1 VTAGV
6 EAAEAATTSTRPRV
20 RDTIG
25 VLVSRFPVL
34 NETYILREINELER
48 HGQPIVLV
56 PLIRHHDGVMH
67 EEAKPWLRR
76 ALYTPLL
83 SGAIAMAN
91 VRRFLAG
98 PGAYL
103 KLFFKV
109 TAHSILR
116 PSILLR
122 TMAMFPKS
130 VWLAEELP
138 RMGVRHVHAH
148 FATNAAMM
156 AYIIS
161 SFSDVTYSF
170 TVHGPDIFVQRL
182 FLREKLR
189 RAKFIRAVSTF
200 NKAFLTGLF
209 PEETG
214 DKVEVVHLGVNPEVY
229 EEAQARS
236 LHDKQRPQVITV
248 ATLSP
253 FKGLSYLVDAMA
265 RLKKEGVDADCS
277 IVGAGPR
284 RHALEKWIERQGVGD
299 RVKLLGARPQHE
311 VARLISGSDIFVLP
325 SVIAR
330 DGQMDGIP
338 LSLTEAM
345 AAGVPVIASA
355 ISGIP
360 ELVRNEL
367 SGILVDATN
376 SDQLAVSIRR
386 LIENAELRAKL
397 GRAGQEKVHREFD
410 VRRCVATLVELI
422 DRHSEVP
429 KEKADAV
436 MSAAWPEL
444 QLQTV
449 GVRRLHQRPDS
460 VVAEI
465 TASDGVANRDLIVKQ
480 QRTRRG
486 ESAPAVERAR
496 HEFEVLTMLRVR
508 LNAIVA
514 EATAQVAYTV
524 PRALQLDQANASV
537 VMEHARGRSLAELLR
552 NARNRGAFHR
562 VAMPLRRAGTW
573 LRVMQKEMLFEDDG
587 RHLLTAIVVLALNDL
602 ELVCA
607 ANPRI
612 RRSRQSII
620 TTLRAL
626 EARVAARP
634 SAVVG
639 HHGDYW
645 PGNIYIGPRV
655 VEVIDFEGFREGL
668 ALEDA
673 ACFLVHLRLCFSYP
687 ILRGAFD
694 KLAARFLDGYFDGA
708 PRDDDALR
716 LFTLAKALQILA
728 HASGQAGARAWWR
741 RRELESLIVGSLE
754 T

>member
-6 EAAEAATTSTRPRV
+6 EIQEAAATDSRPRV
-20 RDTIG
+20 RDVIG

-48 HGQPIVLV
+48 HGQPVVLV

-83 SGAIAMAN
+83 STSIAMAN
-91 VRRFLAG
+91 VRRFFAD
-98 PGAYL
+98 PAAYV

-130 VWLAEELP
+130 VYLAEELP
-138 RMGVRHVHAH
+138 RAGVRHVHAH

-156 AYIIS
+156 AYIIAS
-161 SFSDVTYSF
+161 LSDITYSF

-189 RAKFIRAVSTF
+189 RAKFVRAVSTF
-200 NKAFLTGLF
+200 NKAFLTGLY
-209 PEETG
+209 PDETA
-214 DKVEVVHLGVNPEVY
+214 DKVEVVHIGVNPEVY
-229 EEAQARS
+229 EEAQATSR
-236 LHDKQRPQVITV
+236 HQQPRPQVITV

-253 FKGLSYLVDAMA
+253 FKGLSYLVDAVS
-265 RLKKEGVDADCS
+265 RLKKEGVDVDCA
-277 IVGAGPR
+277 IVGNGPR
-284 RHALEKWIERQGVGD
+284 RHALEKWIERQGVSD

-311 VARLISGSDIFVLP
+311 VARLIGESDVFVLP

-338 LSLTEAM
+338 ISLMEAM

-386 LIENAELRAKL
+386 LIENPELRAAL
-397 GRAGQEKVHREFD
+397 GRAGQESVRNEFD
-410 VRRCVATLVELI
+410 VRRCVAELIELVE
-422 DRHSEVP
+422 RHSEVP

-436 MSAAWPEL
+436 MSSGWPEL
-444 QLQTV
+444 QLRTV
-449 GVRRLHQRPDS
+449 GVRCLHQRRDS

-480 QRTRRG
+480 QRSRRG
-486 ESAPAVERAR
+486 ESAPAVDRAR
-496 HEFEVLTMLRVR
+496 HEFDVLTTLRLR
-508 LNAIVA
+508 MNAMVA
-514 EATAQVAYTV
+514 EATAEVGYTV
-524 PRALQLDQANASV
+524 PRALQLDQSNASV
-537 VMEHARGRSLAELLR
+537 IMDRARGKSLAELLR
-552 NARNRGAFHR
+552 EARNRGALRR
-562 VAMPLRRAGTW
+562 VATPLRRAGTW
-573 LRVMQKEMLFEDDG
+573 LRVMQQETPVEEDG
-587 RHLLTAIVVLALNDL
+587 RHLLTAIVVLALQDL

-607 ANPRI
+607 ASRRI
-612 RRSRQSII
+612 RGLRRSVIA
-620 TTLRAL
+620 TLKQL
-626 EARVAARP
+626 EARVADRP
-634 SAVVG
+634 CPVVG

-645 PGNIYIGPRV
+645 PGNIYIGARV

-668 ALEDA
+668 AVEDA
-673 ACFLVHLRLCFSYP
+673 AYFLVHLRLCFSYP

-694 KLAARFLDGYFDGA
+694 KLSARFLDGYFDGA
-708 PRDDDALR
+708 PRDEEALR
-716 LFTLAKALQILA
+716 LFTLAKSLQILA
-728 HASGQAGARAWWR
+728 RNAGQPGARGWWR
-741 RRELESLIVGSLE
+741 RRVLENLIVGSLHA
-754 T
+754 